1 MELDYQAIFRE
12 LNRRRIDYIVA
23 GGLAVNFHG
32 IPRMTY
38 DIDLLV
44 RLEPA
49 NIKGL
54 ISMLRDWDYRPRLP
68 VEAGELA
75 DEAKRSMW
83 ISQKNMVAFT
93 FINSEQAIEE
103 IDVLIEL
110 PVPYD
115 ELKSR
120 AVHMDVGGEPVD
132 VMSVAD
138 LIAFKEKAGR
148 KQDLSDVENLKKLP
162 E

>member
-1 MELDYQAIFRE
+1 MELDYQTIFRE
-12 LNRRRIDYIVA
+12 LNRHRIDYIVA

-38 DIDLLV
+38 DVDLLV

-49 NIKGL
+49 NINGL

-68 VEAGELA
+68 VEAEELA

-103 IDVLIEL
+103 IDVLIDL

-132 VMSVAD
+132 VMSVED
-138 LIAFKEKAGR
+138 LIDFKEKAGR